1 VYRTFKRF
9 MTTAN
14 DHRRDEQ
21 YERAGFNGLDDL
33 YALQQKFR
41 ELDSDEE
48 RRQLSFRNFIL
59 TDITDVDVVDTD
71 MIDLAKSFEEFLR
84 PVGKLLSS
92 IDRYKL
98 SDPQVQSSVMQ
109 FLALHGRDTW
119 EWGTEEKAPQN
130 SNQLN
135 INIHA

>member
-1 VYRTFKRF
+1 
-9 MTTAN
+9 MTTA
-14 DHRRDEQ
+14 DSYHRDKY

-71 MIDLAKSFEEFLR
+71 MIDLAKSFEEFLQ